1 LNVTFRK
8 SRRLEMKKMFK
19 SLYRWS
25 QTPFGDLVCCLVLG
39 VMGIVSFWVWMCIA
53 SVMEG
58 GF

>member
-1 LNVTFRK
+1 
-8 SRRLEMKKMFK
+8 MKKMFK